1 MWRGI
6 FCLLQEWEQARKE
19 ETAELERKRQLEAEV
34 EAEKEEGYRNIGQQ
48 MKNYPA
54 EDVKNAR
61 KLVASLIK
69 AGEEV
74 EEVWSQS
81 DFEDEVYSPL
91 NWIFDKNLFPS
102 LSVLYKS
109 NSD

>member
-1 MWRGI
+1 M
-6 FCLLQEWEQARKE
+6 LQEWEQARKE
-19 ETAELERKRQLEAEV
+19 ETAELERKRRLEAEV

-74 EEVWSQS
+74 EEV
-81 DFEDEVYSPL
+81 
-91 NWIFDKNLFPS
+91 
-102 LSVLYKS
+102 
-109 NSD
+109 